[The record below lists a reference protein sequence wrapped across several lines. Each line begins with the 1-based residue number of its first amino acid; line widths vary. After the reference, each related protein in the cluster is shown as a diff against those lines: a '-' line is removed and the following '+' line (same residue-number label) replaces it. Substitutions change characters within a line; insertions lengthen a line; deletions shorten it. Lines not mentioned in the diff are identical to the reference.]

1 MLFMEPEDFCVIFFC
16 IICFAAVS
24 SSNVSKHTQC
34 ATLRHS
40 NMTLKL
46 VKLSYLFTNT
56 FNLWSE
62 DVEFPLCSLF
72 HALNVS
78 FDVLVWASLVTFLNI
93 GQRPETDIK
102 LNIQCIE
109 VINLQNIQQTLWVK
123 LLKQTGDENIL

>member
-1 MLFMEPEDFCVIFFC
+1 
-16 IICFAAVS
+16 
-24 SSNVSKHTQC
+24 
-34 ATLRHS
+34 
-40 NMTLKL
+40 MTLKL

-78 FDVLVWASLVTFLNI
+78 FDVLVWASLETFLNI

-123 LLKQTGDENIL
+123 LLKQSGDENIL